1 MMQSIQESNTLK
13 TDISRLLACLLMVA
27 VFCGTLFCNEARA
40 KEKAAISDVVVSNS
54 DRDLLLYLSVDNA
67 FLPEMEEGVLNGIPA
82 SFTFFV
88 SLREV
93 NDGRPGK
100 QVVSL
105 EFDHVLSYDPLKEL
119 FSLEFSE
126 DNSSQSA
133 ADFQKAKGLM
143 ADVNGVKVV
152 DLSRLKPGNEYF
164 LSVKARLERKTLP
177 LFFHY
182 LIPFWKLRDY
192 ETDWHYVEFRY

>member
-1 MMQSIQESNTLK
+1 MLSIKEPEILK
-13 TDISRLLACLLMVA
+13 TDIFRLLAWIIMTVLLS
-27 VFCGTLFCNEARA
+27 GGLFCNEVQAE
-40 KEKAAISDVVVSNS
+40 EKAAISDVVVSNS
-54 DRDLLLYLSVDNA
+54 ERDLLLYLTVGNA
-67 FLPEMEEGVLNGIPA
+67 FRPEMEEGVLNGIPA

-93 NDGRPGK
+93 NEGRPGK

-126 DNSSQSA
+126 DNSSLSS
-133 ADFQKAKGLM
+133 DNLQKAKKLM
-143 ADVNGVKVV
+143 TDVNGVKVV
-152 DLSRLKPGNEYF
+152 DLSRLKPGSEYF
-164 LSVKARLERKTLP
+164 LSAKARLERKTLP

>member
-1 MMQSIQESNTLK
+1 MDKKK
-13 TDISRLLACLLMVA
+13 TSEAVKTNMLRLLAWIVMVV
-27 VFCGTLFCNEARA
+27 VFCGGPFHNEARA
-40 KEKAAISDVVVSNS
+40 EEKATINDIVVSNS
-54 DRDLLLYLSVDNA
+54 DRDLLLYLNVDQA
-67 FLPEMEEGVLNGIPA
+67 FRPEMEEGVLNGIPA
-82 SFTFFV
+82 AFTFFV

-93 NDGRPGK
+93 DNGKPGK

-126 DNSSQSA
+126 DNSSLT
-133 ADFQKAKGLM
+133 ADNLSKAKMLM
-143 ADVNGVKVV
+143 TDVNGVKVV
-152 DLSRLKPGNEYF
+152 DLSRLKSDNEYV

-192 ETDWHYVEFRY
+192 ETDWYYVEFRY

>member
-1 MMQSIQESNTLK
+1 MDKNKASEILK
-13 TDISRLLACLLMVA
+13 TNIFRLLAFTVIVMVL
-27 VFCGTLFCNEARA
+27 CGMPFHNEARA
-40 KEKAAISDVVVSNS
+40 EDKAAINDIVVSNS
-54 DRDLLLYLSVDNA
+54 DRDLLLYLNVDHA
-67 FLPEMEEGVLNGIPA
+67 FRPEMEEGILNGIPA

-93 NDGRPGK
+93 DSGKPGK

-126 DNSSQSA
+126 DNSSLT
-133 ADFQKAKGLM
+133 ADNLSKAKRLM
-143 ADVNGVKVV
+143 TDVNGVKVV
-152 DLSRLKPGNEYF
+152 DLSRLKPGNDYF
-164 LSVKARLERKTLP
+164 LSAKARLERKTLP

-192 ETDWHYVEFRY
+192 ETDWYYVEFRY

>member
-1 MMQSIQESNTLK
+1 MK
-13 TDISRLLACLLMVA
+13 TNPCRPLVCLVMVV
-27 VFCGTLFCNEARA
+27 VFCGVLLCSEARA
-40 KEKAAISDVVVSNS
+40 KEKAAISDLVVSNS

-133 ADFQKAKGLM
+133 DDFLKAKGLM

-152 DLSRLKPGNEYF
+152 ELSRLKPGNEYF

>member
-1 MMQSIQESNTLK
+1 MDIIKELK
-13 TDISRLLACLLMVA
+13 DHNIDISRVMLCLVMAMMLCGGLLYTDAMA
-27 VFCGTLFCNEARA
+27 E
-40 KEKAAISDVVVSNS
+40 EKAVLSDIVVSNS
-54 DRDLLLYLSVDNA
+54 DNDLLLYFNVANA
-67 FLPEMEEGVLNGIPA
+67 FRPEMEEGVLNGIPA

-93 NDGRPGK
+93 DKGRPGK
-100 QVVSL
+100 QVISL

-126 DNSSQSA
+126 DNTA
-133 ADFQKAKGLM
+133 LTADSLPKAKKLM
-143 ADVNGVKVV
+143 TDVNGVKVV
-152 DLSRLKPGNEYF
+152 ALTRLKPGSEYF

>member
-1 MMQSIQESNTLK
+1 MYIIQESKTLK
-13 TDISRLLACLLMVA
+13 TDIFRFLAGLVTIV
-27 VFCGTLFCNEARA
+27 VFCGALLCNEAWA
-40 KEKAAISDVVVSNS
+40 KEKAAISDIVVSNS
-54 DRDLLLYLSVDNA
+54 DRDLLLYLTVDNA

-133 ADFQKAKGLM
+133 DDIKKAKGLM

>member
-1 MMQSIQESNTLK
+1 MDKIKATETLK
-13 TDISRLLACLLMVA
+13 TGTYCFQLFIIMAV
-27 VFCGTLFCNEARA
+27 VFCAGLFPAQVGAED
-40 KEKAAISDVVVSNS
+40 KAAINDIVVSNS
-54 DRDLLLYLSVDNA
+54 DRNLLLYLTVDKA
-67 FLPEMEEGVLNGIPA
+67 FRPEMEKGVLNGIPA

-93 NDGRPGK
+93 DNGKPGK

-126 DNSSQSA
+126 DNSSLT
-133 ADFQKAKGLM
+133 ADNLSKAKRLM
-143 ADVNGVKVV
+143 TDVNGVKVV

-192 ETDWHYVEFRY
+192 ETDWYYVEFRY